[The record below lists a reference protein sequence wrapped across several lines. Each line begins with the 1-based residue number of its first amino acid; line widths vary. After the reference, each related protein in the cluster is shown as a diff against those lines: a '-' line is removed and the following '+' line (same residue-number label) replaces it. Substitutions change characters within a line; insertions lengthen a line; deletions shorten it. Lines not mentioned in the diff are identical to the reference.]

1 MLSVMTER
9 ADDLAIVKCRG
20 RIVRGQEIVLESAVL
35 EQKHARVILVDLSD
49 VEALDAGG
57 LTLLV
62 SLHAWAVSSSIDMK
76 LVNPRPFV
84 YEMLTRTH
92 LDHLFDIS
100 TFDSALAVLGCEC
113 RQAHVAC

>member
-1 MLSVMTER
+1 MTER

-35 EQKHARVILVDLSD
+35 EQKHARIILLDLSD

-62 SLHAWAVSSSIDMK
+62 SLHSWAVSSRIELK

-84 YEMLTRTH
+84 HEMITRTH
-92 LDHLFDIS
+92 LDHLFEIS
-100 TFDSALAVLGCEC
+100 TFDSALAALGCEH
-113 RQAHVAC
+113 RQVHVAC